1 MTCRPRIRQFHRK
14 GRIQM
19 MLRVVLWRKRG
30 RWWTRTKL
38 LDTADMREPDIRI
51 SIAVKGKYIVMDREM
66 MRAEYA
72 GSTYSQ

>member
-1 MTCRPRIRQFHRK
+1 
-14 GRIQM
+14 M
-19 MLRVVLWRKRG
+19 MLRVILGRMRG

-51 SIAVKGKYIVMDREM
+51 SIAVNGKYIVIDREM